1 MMEFLVFV
9 ILAALSIVPFLT
21 LLPHFGVNKNWAFAA
36 VIPLGALALLWVL
49 AMKLR
54 ERG

>member
-1 MMEFLVFV
+1 MEFIAWL
-9 ILAALSIVPFLT
+9 IIAALSVIPFLT

-36 VIPLGALALLWVL
+36 IIPLGALVLLWVL
-49 AMKLR
+49 AMKLK